1 MSFTSTSTTS
11 LASTTTVSSRTPLT
25 RPAPQKDFKAAFANL
40 QSTYGFGGSV
50 PSPVPKQQKPTTSK
64 RNPKSLPTAPAPAPA
79 TGAPRSPSKPI
90 KNFQAAFA
98 DLQSTFG
105 FGGAAPSPVP
115 KQHKKQ

>member
-25 RPAPQKDFKAAFANL
+25 RPAPQKDFQAAFANL

-50 PSPVPKQQKPTTSK
+50 PSPVPKQQKSTSSK
-64 RNPKSLPTAPAPAPA
+64 RPTSSSTAPAP
-79 TGAPRSPSKPI
+79 TPRSPLKST
-90 KNFQAAFA
+90 KNFEAAFA

-105 FGGAAPSPVP
+105 FGGAVPSPVL
-115 KQHKKQ
+115 KQPKKQ

>member
-1 MSFTSTSTTS
+1 MSYTSTSTVS

-25 RPAPQKDFKAAFANL
+25 RPAPQKDYQATFANL

-50 PSPVPKQQKPTTSK
+50 PSPVPKQQKSTSSK
-64 RNPKSLPTAPAPAPA
+64 RTKSSPTPA
-79 TGAPRSPSKPI
+79 TDAPRSPLKPT

-105 FGGAAPSPVP
+105 FGGAVPSPVP
-115 KQHKKQ
+115 KQPKKQ

>member
-25 RPAPQKDFKAAFANL
+25 RPAPQKDFQAAFANL

-50 PSPVPKQQKPTTSK
+50 PSPVPKQQKSPSSK
-64 RNPKSLPTAPAPAPA
+64 RSTKRSPTAPAPA
-79 TGAPRSPSKPI
+79 TDAPRSSLTPT

-105 FGGAAPSPVP
+105 FGSAVPSPVP
-115 KQHKKQ
+115 KQPKKQ